1 MTIHLPY
8 GGSSARR
15 DIFCPGN
22 KKKSENLPSRPA
34 GPAAIEGSMHHK
46 VMERC
51 FRDEIT
57 PEQCLGLIYE
67 EPGT

>member
-1 MTIHLPY
+1 MRHLPY
-8 GGSSARR
+8 GGSTAHRTLA
-15 DIFCPGN
+15 CPGWF
-22 KKKSENLPSRPA
+22 KKSENLPSRPA

-51 FRDEIT
+51 FRDEVT